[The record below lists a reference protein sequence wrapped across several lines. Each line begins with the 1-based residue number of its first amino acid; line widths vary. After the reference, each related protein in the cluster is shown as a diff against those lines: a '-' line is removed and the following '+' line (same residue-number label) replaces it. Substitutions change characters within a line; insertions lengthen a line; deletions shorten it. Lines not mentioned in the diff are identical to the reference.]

1 LAASSLAAANGTL
14 GLPAVAP
21 STNPASASAISLGKA
36 LFFDSRFSGDGTIS
50 CASCHDPQKAFS
62 DGLTVARGLHGLSGT
77 RKTPSLWN
85 VAFASSEFWDGRRT
99 SLEQQATDPLLNP
112 REHGLLD
119 GDAALGIVRA
129 DMDYA
134 AAFARTFSV
143 TPDHITL
150 DLVAKALASFE
161 RTLIAG
167 DAPFDRYL
175 YGADR
180 RALSAAAV
188 KGLELFRGRAGCASC
203 HMIGDKSALFTDNM
217 YHRVGV
223 DVTPTASALA
233 TAATRVIAAT
243 PAELDHLI
251 SDDAEIAALGRFVV
265 TKNPKD
271 IGSFKTPSLR
281 NVVLLA
287 PYMHDGSV
295 KTLPEAVDVEIYY
308 RSLESGRPLILTPL
322 EKKELIAFLESLTS
336 PTVVTYARSSPSMEP
351 SGTAPPTPTSQR

>member
-1 LAASSLAAANGTL
+1 
-14 GLPAVAP
+14 
-21 STNPASASAISLGKA
+21 
-36 LFFDSRFSGDGTIS
+36 
-50 CASCHDPQKAFS
+50 
-62 DGLTVARGLHGLSGT
+62 
-77 RKTPSLWN
+77 
-85 VAFASSEFWDGRRT
+85 
-99 SLEQQATDPLLNP
+99 
-112 REHGLLD
+112 
-119 GDAALGIVRA
+119 
-129 DMDYA
+129 
-134 AAFARTFSV
+134 
-143 TPDHITL
+143 
-150 DLVAKALASFE
+150 
-161 RTLIAG
+161 
-167 DAPFDRYL
+167 
-175 YGADR
+175 
-180 RALSAAAV
+180 
-188 KGLELFRGRAGCASC
+188 
-203 HMIGDKSALFTDNM
+203 MIGDKSALFTDNM